1 MAGWFPSRMKLNR
14 KTKIV
19 VSAVALLS
27 AAGAGAA
34 VAATQGSSPS
44 SESKAV
50 IDDAAK
56 QLGIPSSKL
65 SDALKKALSD
75 RVDAAVAAGR
85 VTKAEGDDLKARIQS
100 NDFPLVGGPHRGSG
114 HGFIGRLNSAAGY
127 IGITEAQLR
136 TELESGKS
144 LAQVAQAHGKTVD
157 GLIGALVAAAKD
169 KLDNAVSAGRLTKA
183 QETEM
188 LGALKDRIT
197 SAVNKTGGLDEPHFR
212 RPGVGFRHFDGPTA

>member
-1 MAGWFPSRMKLNR
+1 MKLNR

-19 VSAVALLS
+19 IGAAALLS

-34 VAATQGSSPS
+34 VAATQDSSPS

-65 SDALKKALSD
+65 SDALKEALSA
-75 RVDAAVAAGR
+75 RVDAAVEAGR
-85 VTKAEGDDLKARIQS
+85 VTKAEGDALKARIQS
-100 NDFPLVGGPHRGSG
+100 NDFPLFGGPHRGG
-114 HGFIGRLNSAAGY
+114 QHEFLGRLDSAVAY

-136 TELESGKS
+136 TQLESGKS
-144 LAQVAQAHGKTVD
+144 LAQVAQAHGKSVD
-157 GLIGALVAAAKD
+157 GLIGALFAAAKE
-169 KLDNAVSAGRLTKA
+169 KLDKAVSAGRLTKA

-197 SAVNKTGGLDEPHFR
+197 SSVNKTGGLDEPHFR
-212 RPGVGFRHFDGPTA
+212 RPGGDFRHFDGPTA

>member
-1 MAGWFPSRMKLNR
+1 MKLNR

-19 VSAVALLS
+19 VGAAALL
-27 AAGAGAA
+27 AATGAGAA
-34 VAATQGSSPS
+34 VAASQDSSPS

-65 SDALKKALSD
+65 SDALKQALSD

-85 VTKAEGDDLKARIQS
+85 VTKAEGDALKARIQS
-100 NDFPLVGGPHRGSG
+100 NDFPLFGRPHRGFG
-114 HGFIGRLNSAAGY
+114 HFGFIGRLESAAGY
-127 IGITEAQLR
+127 VGITEAQLR

-144 LAQVAQAHGKTVD
+144 LAQVAKAHGKSVD
-157 GLIGALVAAAKD
+157 GLIDALVAAAKD
-169 KLDNAVSAGRLTKA
+169 KLDNAVSAGHLTKA

-188 LGALKDRIT
+188 LSVLKDRIT
-197 SAVNKTGGLDEPHFR
+197 SAVNNTGGLGEPHFR
-212 RPGVGFRHFDGPTA
+212 HPESGFRHFDGSTA

>member
-1 MAGWFPSRMKLNR
+1 MKLNR

-19 VSAVALLS
+19 VGAITLLA

-34 VAATQGSSPS
+34 VAASQDSSPS

-85 VTKAEGDDLKARIQS
+85 ITKAEGDAIKQRIAS
-100 NDFPLVGGPHRGSG
+100 DAFPLLGGLHPGFG
-114 HGFIGRLNSAAGY
+114 HHEFFGRLGTAAGY

-144 LAQVAQAHGKTVD
+144 LAQVATAHGKSVD
-157 GLIGALVAAAKD
+157 GLIDALVAAAKD
-169 KLDNAVSAGRLTKA
+169 KLDSAVSAGRLTKA

-188 LGALKDRIT
+188 LGVLKDRIT
-197 SAVNKTGGLDEPHFR
+197 SAVNNTGSLDEPHFR
-212 RPGVGFRHFDGPTA
+212 RPEFGFRHFDGPTT

>member
-1 MAGWFPSRMKLNR
+1 MKLNR

-19 VSAVALLS
+19 VGAISLLA

-34 VAATQGSSPS
+34 VASSQDSSPN

-65 SDALKKALSD
+65 SDALKQALSD

-85 VTKAEGDDLKARIQS
+85 ITKAEGDAIKQRIAS
-100 NDFPLVGGPHRGSG
+100 EAFPLLGGLHPGFGNHEFFGRLETAA
-114 HGFIGRLNSAAGY
+114 GFIGV
-127 IGITEAQLR
+127 TEAQLR

-144 LAQVAQAHGKTVD
+144 LAQVATAHGKSVD
-157 GLIGALVAAAKD
+157 GLIDALVAAAKD
-169 KLDNAVSAGRLTKA
+169 KLDTAVSAGRLTEA

-188 LGALKDRIT
+188 LGVLRDRIT
-197 SAVNKTGGLDEPHFR
+197 SAVNNTGRLDQPHFR
-212 RPGVGFRHFDGPTA
+212 RPERGFRRFDGPTA

>member
-1 MAGWFPSRMKLNR
+1 MKLNR

-19 VSAVALLS
+19 VGAAALLS

-34 VAATQGSSPS
+34 VAASKDSSPS

-56 QLGIPSSKL
+56 QLGISSSKL
-65 SDALKKALSD
+65 SDALRKALND

-85 VTKAEGDDLKARIQS
+85 ITKAEGDALKQRVAS
-100 NDFPLVGGPHRGSG
+100 SDFPLVGGLHRGFG
-114 HGFIGRLNSAAGY
+114 HFGFGGLEAAAGY

-136 TELESGKS
+136 TELEGGKS
-144 LAQVAQAHGKTVD
+144 LAQVATAHGKSVD
-157 GLIGALVAAAKD
+157 GLVNTLFADAKS
-169 KLDNAVSAGRLTKA
+169 KLDDAVSAGRLTTS

-188 LGALKDRIT
+188 LNGLKDRIT
-197 SAVNKTGGLDEPHFR
+197 NKVNSTRMDEPHFLG
-212 RPGVGFRHFDGPTA
+212 PASGFRHSDGPAA